1 MKKEMHIFE
10 KHNLAVEVHW
20 NPIMNCYNCY
30 LCEKDDTYDLYNG
43 AFIKAFLDDNL
54 SNCFIHI
61 VDWCNKNKRQLK
73 NSKPFYKEKQ

>member
-30 LCEKDDTYDLYNG
+30 LFKKDDTYDLNNG

-61 VDWCNKNKRQLK
+61 IDWCSRNKRQLK
-73 NSKPFYKEKQ
+73 NSKQFAKEKQ